1 MALNIYTSDK
11 TSPRCFPW
19 LWFVRLLQMVITIII
34 LALTAANAGS
44 FSSIGCNVPSRLG
57 YNIAAAVLSFIVLVI
72 LLLSTGPKPGLRV
85 LPWFIRGQLALDA
98 FMFIIWIAA
107 AGVSQ
112 YNCNDLCGACS
123 GYDDVWADGLYCV
136 CSFFYKRD
144 QSPAPKGLARSIQER
159 ATHRGPALGRVAGK
173 TALNSIIVVLFA
185 FTTAAT
191 ILWITKNRRSG
202 TAPST
207 ATPLAPQPTPA
218 PGAGLNSG
226 PSPGKLDAP
235 YTQATAQGPYY
246 PPGPPQM
253 QAPMQQTGYS
263 EQGVNTQQPNYTTPG
278 PQGSAGDYYNQYQ
291 GQPQQAHYPPNHAE
305 MHSPSAEQPAASPVT
320 GH

>member
-1 MALNIYTSDK
+1 MLSLVVVCQAAADGHYHYY
-11 TSPRCFPW
+11 PRTHGSK
-19 LWFVRLLQMVITIII
+19 RGILLQHRVRCSLQAWLQHRGGRFTFPVLLQCGLSI
-34 LALTAANAGS
+34 LQ
-44 FSSIGCNVPSRLG
+44 
-57 YNIAAAVLSFIVLVI
+57 AVLSFIVLVI

-173 TALNSIIVVLFA
+173 TALNSIIV
-185 FTTAAT
+185 
-191 ILWITKNRRSG
+191 
-202 TAPST
+202 
-207 ATPLAPQPTPA
+207 
-218 PGAGLNSG
+218 
-226 PSPGKLDAP
+226 
-235 YTQATAQGPYY
+235 
-246 PPGPPQM
+246 
-253 QAPMQQTGYS
+253 
-263 EQGVNTQQPNYTTPG
+263 
-278 PQGSAGDYYNQYQ
+278 
-291 GQPQQAHYPPNHAE
+291 
-305 MHSPSAEQPAASPVT
+305 
-320 GH
+320 